1 MAEEK
6 DCTMMANLPA
16 PALSD
21 LAKLPDLIFD
31 RLLVGR
37 YADVDCSTTL
47 ALLERQRL
55 SEALLRL
62 QQTLIMRCGR

>member
-1 MAEEK
+1 MLDNDKALERRA
-6 DCTMMANLPA
+6 CWTTSPA

-37 YADVDCSTTL
+37 YADVV
-47 ALLERQRL
+47 LEHRR
-55 SEALLRL
+55 
-62 QQTLIMRCGR
+62 